1 MLGIKF
7 HKLSADIKIED
18 ILEESPET
26 LINQGFRDL
35 PLVMVMK
42 GGFCNEIRRI
52 KTGNACFP

>member
-1 MLGIKF
+1 M
-7 HKLSADIKIED
+7 KIEE
-18 ILEESPET
+18 IFEKSPET

-52 KTGNACFP
+52 KTGNACIP